1 MKEKTTKVMP
11 LLALRGILVFPNMIM
26 HLDVGRE
33 KSVAA
38 LEKAM
43 VEDNEIFLVSQR
55 QANLDNP
62 KPEDLY
68 TVGTVA
74 SIKQILKL
82 PGGTVRVLVE
92 GISRA
97 KVVNFLEWE
106 PLFLAE
112 IELLAEDDTVTS
124 ETEVYMRALLHQFER
139 YIKMSKKI
147 PADTLLSVSE
157 VEEPG
162 RLADLIS
169 SHLSL
174 KVEQKQQMLEAI
186 STTQR

>member
-1 MKEKTTKVMP
+1 
-11 LLALRGILVFPNMIM
+11 
-26 HLDVGRE
+26 
-33 KSVAA
+33 
-38 LEKAM
+38 
-43 VEDNEIFLVSQR
+43 EDNEIFLVSQR

-139 YIKMSKKI
+139 YI
-147 PADTLLSVSE
+147 
-157 VEEPG
+157 
-162 RLADLIS
+162 
-169 SHLSL
+169 
-174 KVEQKQQMLEAI
+174 
-186 STTQR
+186 